1 MLIEPRLGKWD
12 LRGYDAVTMKV
23 ANPEDVPL
31 CVLLSIQ
38 NPGADG
44 RNKCNVESLR
54 LGPRESGVLTVPFG
68 VWHGE
73 KNHPLDQAEIVG
85 LQVLLDKPGRRHRF
99 VIDDLRAVRRERW
112 DLEQVRTAPFF
123 QQLQPAFGRG
133 VNLSNALEA
142 PREGDWGVTLEE
154 KHFAEIKAAG
164 FDSIRLPVR
173 WSAHAEAAAPYR
185 IDPRFF
191 DRVDWAVRQAL
202 SRKLGVVLNLHHYSE
217 LDERPD
223 EHRRGSSPS
232 GDKSPRIIATNR
244 RVSRSNC

>member
-1 MLIEPRLGKWD
+1 M
-12 LRGYDAVTMKV
+12 
-23 ANPEDVPL
+23 
-31 CVLLSIQ
+31 
-38 NPGADG
+38 
-44 RNKCNVESLR
+44 
-54 LGPRESGVLTVPFG
+54 PFG

-99 VIDDLRAVRRERW
+99 VIDYLRAVRRERW

-223 EHRRGSSPS
+223 EHRARFLALWRQIAANYRDQQPS
-232 GDKSPRIIATNR
+232 LSFELLN
-244 RVSRSNC
+244 